1 MLPLLLHKF
10 SAHLSFFVIS
20 DHTHTDACVGVWS
33 NACVSVC
40 VRSSMAPRAPAHTTT
55 ASVRFKI
62 VLLIG
67 HGIQRDLPPRLY
79 FIVLSVQ

>member
-1 MLPLLLHKF
+1 MLLLRLHKF

-20 DHTHTDACVGVWS
+20 DHGGQM
-33 NACVSVC
+33 CVSVC
-40 VRSSMAPRAPAHTTT
+40 VRSSVAPRAPAHTTT